1 MATPS
6 PIVERDVTVDVR
18 RTIVVLMTDGRGSPD
33 IDVVASAIGVSVRTL
48 QRRLHRSGTSYA
60 GVARQVRRDAA
71 LRLLENRQ
79 RTIGEIARTL
89 GYADH
94 PHFTRAFQRWMG
106 VTPREFRRRLAVDAS
121 DASSD
126 PHP

>member
-1 MATPS
+1 MAS
-6 PIVERDVTVDVR
+6 PMVERDLSADVR
-18 RTIVVLMTDGRGSPD
+18 RAIVVLMADGHGSPD
-33 IDVVASAIGVSVRTL
+33 IERVAATVGISVRTL

-60 GVARQVRRDAA
+60 DVARTFRCDAA
-71 LRLLENRQ
+71 LRMLKNRN

-106 VTPREFRRRLAVDAS
+106 VSPREFRRRMAVQ
-121 DASSD
+121 
-126 PHP
+126 P

>member
-1 MATPS
+1 MPPASTTT
-6 PIVERDVTVDVR
+6 EYDVTGQVR
-18 RTIVVLMTDGRGSPD
+18 RAILVLIEKGRRSPD
-33 IDVVASAIGVSVRTL
+33 IELVASSVGISVRTL

-60 GVARQVRRDAA
+60 DVARSVRCAAA
-71 LRLLENRQ
+71 LEMLKNRQ

-106 VTPREFRRRLAVDAS
+106 VSPREFRRRTAS
-121 DASSD
+121 AS
-126 PHP
+126 